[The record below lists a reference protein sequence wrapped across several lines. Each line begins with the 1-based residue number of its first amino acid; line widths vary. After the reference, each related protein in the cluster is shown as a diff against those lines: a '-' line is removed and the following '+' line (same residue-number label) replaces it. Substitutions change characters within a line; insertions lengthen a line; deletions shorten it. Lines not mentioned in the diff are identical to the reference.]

1 MKLPLTYNL
10 RSVLVR
16 WRSTAATIL
25 CIALVVA
32 VFVVIQSMAAGIE
45 KSSGNTGDPAN
56 LLVVRRGATAE
67 STSQITPEQYRIIR
81 YVEGIA
87 RDSANAPV
95 ISSDISL
102 VVNLPRA
109 QGGEANVSV
118 RGVSPLGKELR
129 PQVRLTQGRWFRPG
143 MREVVVS
150 ERIAA
155 RVANMNIG
163 DSFRSGPVT
172 LTVVGHFDAQRS
184 AFDSEIWMDAD
195 EARSA
200 FDRENYS
207 SALLR
212 PADDAARERIVK
224 QLENDKRFKLRAIPE
239 VDYYR
244 EQTGSVK
251 LIRIL
256 GSFLATTMS
265 IGAIFAAMNTMYATV
280 ASRTREIGTLRVLGY
295 RRKSI
300 LVGFLIEGAFLALL
314 GGALGCAVSF
324 VFNGY
329 SVGTLSFETF
339 SESVFD
345 FRITPALVAQGLAFS
360 VIVGLLGSLLPAIRA
375 ARLPVISALKTA

>member
-45 KSSGNTGDPAN
+45 NSSGNTGDPAN

-67 STSQITPEQYRIIR
+67 STSQITPEQFRIIR
-81 YVEGIA
+81 YLEGIA
-87 RDSANAPV
+87 RDSSNAPV
-95 ISSDISL
+95 VSSDMSL
-102 VVNLPRA
+102 VVNLPRKG
-109 QGGEANVSV
+109 GGEANVSV
-118 RGVSPLGKELR
+118 RGVSPLGRELR
-129 PQVRLTQGRWFRPG
+129 PQVKLTQGRWFQPG
-143 MREVVVS
+143 KREVVVS
-150 ERIAA
+150 ERLAA
-155 RVANMNIG
+155 RVANMELG
-163 DSFRSGPVT
+163 QTFKTGAVT
-172 LTVVGHFDAQRS
+172 LTVVGHFDANRS

-200 FDRENYS
+200 FDRGNYS

-212 PADDAARERIVK
+212 PIDDAARDRITA
-224 QLENDKRFKLRAIPE
+224 QLENDKRFKLRVLPE
-239 VDYYR
+239 VDYYK
-244 EQTGSVK
+244 EQTGSAK
-251 LIRIL
+251 TIQFL
-256 GSFLATTMS
+256 GGFLAITMS

-280 ASRTREIGTLRVLGY
+280 GARTREIGTLRVLGY

-300 LVGFLIEGAFLALL
+300 LAGFLIEGAFLSFL
-314 GGALGCAVSF
+314 GGLLGCAVSF

-345 FRITPALVAQGLAFS
+345 FRITPMLVVQGLAFS

-375 ARLPVISALKTA
+375 ARLPVISALKTV